1 MNPSFEY
8 LNTALKLL
16 GYHYGIEPSTTEPSF
31 EFAVPKGLLRF
42 YECFPDTSVFDGQDF
57 LCSQPCPLGT
67 DWYGTELEPDLVQL
81 AFENQAVWFLATK
94 ATDSEDGI
102 AYFFNDIEMLEY
114 PSLNRYLAAFL
125 LNQTVLNNGLNL
137 TTEIDCASDVWERH
151 GFLHFAEGWSKP
163 GHFGYESFQVSPD
176 GQIIVGFHEEPWAS
190 VVAKVELP
198 GWLK

>member
-1 MNPSFEY
+1 M
-8 LNTALKLL
+8 
-16 GYHYGIEPSTTEPSF
+16 
-31 EFAVPKGLLRF
+31 
-42 YECFPDTSVFDGQDF
+42 
-57 LCSQPCPLGT
+57 GT

-94 ATDSEDGI
+94 ATDGEDGI

-151 GFLHFAEGWSKP
+151 GFLHFAEGWSKRIAGRTGKIQGVRKTRKP
-163 GHFGYESFQVSPD
+163 VHKKTRPKLDD
-176 GQIIVGFHEEPWAS
+176 GSDLRAG
-190 VVAKVELP
+190 AKDLQAEK
-198 GWLK
+198 GT